1 MQTATQEFP
10 IMSLWCDYQ
19 LSTGKRYLI
28 TSMLNRLTRHIHSE
42 SRKGQYFGRW
52 KYASMREKSFHMSM
66 WLIQKGYRDTVVWIC
81 KYCEF

>member
-1 MQTATQEFP
+1 MRTATQEFP

-42 SRKGQYFGRW
+42 SRKGQYFGR
-52 KYASMREKSFHMSM
+52 
-66 WLIQKGYRDTVVWIC
+66 
-81 KYCEF
+81 